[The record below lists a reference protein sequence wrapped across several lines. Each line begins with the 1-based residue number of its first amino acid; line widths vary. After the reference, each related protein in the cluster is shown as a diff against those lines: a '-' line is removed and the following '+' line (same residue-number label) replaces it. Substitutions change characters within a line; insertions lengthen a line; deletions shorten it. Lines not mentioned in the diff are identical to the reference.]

1 MKTFAII
8 TAIIAA
14 IAIPAW
20 IGLIIY
26 VGMTSCPTLDQG
38 VMYVGMMCQ

>member
-1 MKTFAII
+1 MKAFAI
-8 TAIIAA
+8 ASAVVFA
-14 IAIPAW
+14 IAFPAW